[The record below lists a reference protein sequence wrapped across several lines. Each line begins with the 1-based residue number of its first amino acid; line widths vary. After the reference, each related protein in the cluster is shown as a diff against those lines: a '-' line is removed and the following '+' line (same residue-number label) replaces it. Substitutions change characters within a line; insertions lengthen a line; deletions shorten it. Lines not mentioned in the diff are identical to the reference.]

1 MTEFF
6 GEALRR
12 LRIERQLSQQQLAD
26 RLHVERPSVTNWEGG
41 RRLPDAAMIT
51 AIARVLDVDAAVLLA
66 KSEEPGEVPNVL
78 IVDDER
84 IILEGG
90 IPVLKEALPDANVV
104 GFTKPSQ
111 ALEFGRK
118 NLVTLALLDIDFGRT
133 SGLDLCREL
142 LRVRPHANVVFLTAF
157 RDYAFDAWQ
166 TGACGFMLKPLSV
179 EGIRRQLPS
188 LRYPV
193 RGLL

>member
-1 MTEFF
+1 MKPFF
-6 GEALRR
+6 LQDSLKFDLGLYILEAGNSERCVIGYDGVFWETLRR

-51 AIARVLDVDAAVLLA
+51 AIARVLDVDAAALLS

-78 IVDDER
+78 LVDDER

-90 IPVLKEALPDANVV
+90 ILVLREALPDANVV

-118 NLVTLALLDIDFGRT
+118 NPVALGI
-133 SGLDLCREL
+133 
-142 LRVRPHANVVFLTAF
+142 LR
-157 RDYAFDAWQ
+157 
-166 TGACGFMLKPLSV
+166 
-179 EGIRRQLPS
+179 I
-188 LRYPV
+188 
-193 RGLL
+193 

>member
-6 GEALRR
+6 GEALHR

-51 AIARVLDVDAAVLLA
+51 AIARVLDVDVAVLLA

-118 NLVTLALLDIDFGRT
+118 NPVALALLDIDFGRT

-142 LRVRPHANVVFLTAF
+142 LRVRSHANVVFLTAF